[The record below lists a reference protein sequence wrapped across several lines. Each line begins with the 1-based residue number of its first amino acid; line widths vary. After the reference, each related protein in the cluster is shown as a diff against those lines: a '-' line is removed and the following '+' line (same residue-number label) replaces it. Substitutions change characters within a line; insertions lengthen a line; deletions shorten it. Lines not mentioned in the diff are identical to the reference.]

1 MHISSQVQ
9 IATVMMLTY
18 FFSIKMRVDLK
29 AELLMFCTKRL
40 NFFKFKYKSKFY
52 RINLN
57 AQSICIEIK
66 AEKKLL
72 ARHKEWSFPIRIILV
87 NVNRSPEN
95 YATNT
100 PRIFHIETTL
110 NYSFRRAIRVVCLY
124 ADIFKFTKGILN
136 AKLLCIRLQW
146 WTFKVLLTL

>member
-1 MHISSQVQ
+1 MHISSQIQ

-72 ARHKEWSFPIRIILV
+72 ARHKE
-87 NVNRSPEN
+87 
-95 YATNT
+95 
-100 PRIFHIETTL
+100 
-110 NYSFRRAIRVVCLY
+110 
-124 ADIFKFTKGILN
+124 
-136 AKLLCIRLQW
+136 
-146 WTFKVLLTL
+146 